1 MLNSNFHTHTFRCGH
16 ADGEDEEYVLQ
27 ALGMGLQQLG
37 FSDHI
42 MYPGYNEP
50 RIRGTYSLNQGYLNS
65 VRELSLKYKDRI
77 KIFCGYEAECYV
89 PYIPYMKELLA
100 TGTID
105 YMILGNHSAMNDR
118 HQIYARFGKATSASN
133 IYMYGKTACA
143 AMRTGLYSYIAHPDL
158 FLSDVKEF
166 DNDCKKVSIDII
178 KTAIECDVPLEI
190 NCGGIRS
197 GKKQIGDE
205 FRYHYPTYD
214 FFKLASKMKAKCII
228 GIDAHSPT
236 QLSNDDTNAIAL
248 KFAKELSLQLVDRI
262 QFKKVSL

>member
-1 MLNSNFHTHTFRCGH
+1 MLTANYHTHTFRCGH
-16 ADGEDEEYVLQ
+16 ADGQDEEYVLQ

-42 MYPGYNEP
+42 MYPGFNEP
-50 RIRGTYSLNQGYLNS
+50 RIRGDYSLNQGYINS
-65 VRELSLKYKDRI
+65 IRNLQNKYKDRI
-77 KIFCGYEAECYV
+77 KIYLGYEAECYL

-105 YMILGNHSAMNDR
+105 YLILGNHSAMNEK
-118 HQIYARFGKATSASN
+118 HQIYAKFGKTASANN
-133 IYMYGKTACA
+133 IYTYGKTACE
-143 AMRTGLYSYIAHPDL
+143 AMRTGLYSYIVHPDL
-158 FLSDVKEF
+158 FLSEISNF
-166 DNDCKKVSIDII
+166 DSDCRKISYEII
-178 KTAIECDVPLEI
+178 KTAIECDLPLEI

-214 FFKLASKMKAKCII
+214 FFKIASKLNAKCII

-236 QLSNDDTNAIAL
+236 QLSNEEANNIAI
-248 KFAKELSLQLVDRI
+248 KFAKELSLQVVDRI
-262 QFKKVSL
+262 TFKKVSI